1 MVSGWE
7 RRARYHA
14 DMVVARPEAETQDV
28 TALLAALG
36 IAPVKLRLP
45 PDWVLTN
52 EKLLELCSLNDA
64 VPFEVD
70 ETGALIVGL
79 PSGQTSEWIG
89 VEFVAALHG
98 WRDVDAG
105 DLVFG
110 SGALFGLPD
119 GSRRVPD
126 AAWVSGERLQ
136 GIDIF
141 DGDVW
146 SVTPDFIV
154 EVRSLTDDIEDLQQK
169 MELWLRNGVRL
180 GWLVDPF
187 DERIW
192 VYRPGE
198 EAAVLGRPLELS
210 DEAVLPGLVMDL
222 SRIWR

>member
-1 MVSGWE
+1 
-7 RRARYHA
+7 
-14 DMVVARPEAETQDV
+14 MVVARPEAEDV

-36 IAPVKLRLP
+36 SAPLKLRLP

-79 PSGQTSEWIG
+79 PSGQASSWISL
-89 VEFVAALHG
+89 EFAVALHH
-98 WRDVDAG
+98 WMSVEAG
-105 DLVFG
+105 DLAFG
-110 SGALFGLPD
+110 SDALFGLPD

-141 DGDVW
+141 DGNVW

-187 DERIW
+187 DRWVW
-192 VYRPGE
+192 VYRPGA
-198 EAAVLGRPLELS
+198 EAVMLERPQEMS
-210 DEAVLPGLVMDL
+210 DDEVLPGMVVDL
-222 SRIWR
+222 RRIWRPE